1 MRGSLPCEGET
12 TGPMTHQWL
21 ADTATNRVEQ
31 TLIRR
36 GFANLGSPSGAV
48 RMR

>member
-1 MRGSLPCEGET
+1 MRGSLPCQGET
-12 TGPMTHQWL
+12 TGPMTHQL
-21 ADTATNRVEQ
+21 MADPATNWVES

-48 RMR
+48 RRR